1 MQLVTESKSLL
12 ADWATISVDTLPLD
26 QAAEWAGKL
35 SRILHQHAHRYY
47 VLDDPLIADVEYDM
61 LLRAL
66 QTLETAFPS
75 LASDASPTQRVGG
88 PPMDKFEKV
97 RHPVPLLS
105 LGNAFNADELRA
117 WYQRCVKGLEA
128 DSGQELKPAVSVE
141 LKIDG
146 LALAL
151 TYQNG
156 QLDIGATRGNGVEG
170 ENITPHVRT
179 ITSVPLSIPVPG
191 AGAKEPVPDR
201 LEVRGEVYMKRSA
214 FDALNKALAENGE
227 KTFANPRNGA
237 AGSLRQLDPGITAT
251 RPLSFFAYSVGPYE
265 GGAIPDGQYKL
276 LQQLKSFG
284 LPINPFTKRC
294 ESLEEAIAFC
304 EYWTENR
311 DNIDYEI
318 DGVVVKIDDFAFQD
332 ILGAVSN
339 APRWAIAFK
348 FPARE
353 ATTVLEDIM
362 VSVGRTGT
370 IKPEALLTPVWIGG
384 VTVSKA
390 TLHNEDYILDRDI
403 RVGDKVLIKRAGD
416 VIPQVVKPLISERTG
431 SEVPWTMPKRCP
443 VCDTDLIRL
452 PDEADYYCVNTEC
465 PAQFIRLIEHY
476 ASRGAMD
483 IEGLGAKLAIQ
494 LSEAGLVKTL
504 ADIYRLEMAPLMAL
518 EGFAEKKAMNLLA
531 GIEASKTRPMSRLL
545 FGLGMRH
552 VGKTTAELIVAH
564 YESLEV
570 LGQATVEELEL
581 VEGIGPVIALSIFDW
596 FAEPHNLDLV
606 NQLSLLGVN
615 THRLDEET
623 PAGEDAQLSGKTF
636 VLTGTLPS
644 MGRSAARALI
654 QQAGGTVASSVS
666 KKTDYLVAGESA
678 GSKLDKAQALGIP
691 ILDEPALIA
700 LLGS

>member
-1 MQLVTESKSLL
+1 MQLVSESKTLL
-12 ADWATISVDTLPLD
+12 KDWAAVSVATLPVD
-26 QAAEWAGKL
+26 QASEWAEKL
-35 SRILHQHAHRYY
+35 SRVLHAHAHRYY
-47 VLDDPLIADVEYDM
+47 VLDDPVIADVEYDQ
-61 LLRAL
+61 LFRAL
-66 QTLETAFPS
+66 QALEAAFPA
-75 LASDASPTQRVGG
+75 LVSDASPTQRVGG

-105 LGNAFNADELRA
+105 LGNAFNAEELRA
-117 WYQRCVKGLEA
+117 WYQRCVKILEA
-128 DSGQELKPAVSVE
+128 DSGETVEPAVSVE

-151 TYQNG
+151 TYQDG
-156 QLDIGATRGNGVEG
+156 QLEIGATRGNGVEG

-191 AGAKEPVPDR
+191 AGATDPIPDR
-201 LEVRGEVYMKRSA
+201 LEVRGEVYMRRSA
-214 FDALNKALAENGE
+214 FDAMNRTLAENGE

-251 RPLSFFAYSVGPYE
+251 RPLSFYAYSVGPYE
-265 GGAIPDGQYKL
+265 GGVKPGGQYEL

-284 LPINPFTKRC
+284 LPVNPYTRRC
-294 ESLEEAIAFC
+294 RSLDEAITFC
-304 EYWTENR
+304 EHWTENR

-318 DGVVVKIDDFAFQD
+318 DGVVVKIDDFGYQD

-353 ATTVLEDIM
+353 ATTMLEDISI
-362 VSVGRTGT
+362 SVGRTGT
-370 IKPEALLTPVWIGG
+370 IKPEAVLAPVWIGG

-403 RVGDKVLIKRAGD
+403 RIGDTVLIKRAGD

-431 SEVPWTMPKRCP
+431 REKAWKMPKHCP
-443 VCDTDLIRL
+443 VCETGLIRL

-465 PAQFIRLIEHY
+465 PAQFIRLVEHY

-483 IEGLGAKLAIQ
+483 IEGLGAKLAVQ
-494 LSEAGLVKTL
+494 LSEVGLVRTL
-504 ADIYRLEMAPLMAL
+504 ADIYRLEPEALMAL
-518 EGFAEKKAMNLLA
+518 EGFAEKKALNLLA
-531 GIEASKTRPMSRLL
+531 GIEASKSRPLSRLL

-552 VGKTTAELIVAH
+552 VGKTTAELLVGQ
-564 YESLEV
+564 YESLAA
-570 LGQATVEELEL
+570 LGEATAEELEQ

-596 FAEPHNLDLV
+596 FAEPHNLDMV
-606 NQLSLLGVN
+606 RQLASLGVN
-615 THRLDEET
+615 THRLDEEA
-623 PAGEDAQLSGKTF
+623 PAGEDAVLSGKTF

-644 MGRSAARALI
+644 MGRAEAKALI
-654 QQAGGTVASSVS
+654 QQAGGTVTSSVS
-666 KKTDYLVAGESA
+666 NKTDYLVAGESA
-678 GSKLDKAQALGIP
+678 GSKLDKAQSLGIT
-691 ILDEPALIA
+691 ILNESTLLA

>member
-1 MQLVTESKSLL
+1 MQLVNESKTLL
-12 ADWATISVDTLPLD
+12 TNWAAVSVETLTVD
-26 QAAEWAGKL
+26 QAGEWTEKL
-35 SRILHQHAHRYY
+35 SRVLHQHAHRYY
-47 VLDDPLIADVEYDM
+47 VLDDPVIADAEYDM
-61 LLRAL
+61 LFRAL
-66 QTLETAFPS
+66 QTLETAFPA

-105 LGNAFNADELRA
+105 LGNAFDAEELRA

-128 DSGQELKPAVSVE
+128 DSGVEEKPVVSVE

-151 TYQNG
+151 TYQDG
-156 QLDIGATRGNGVEG
+156 QLEIGATRGNGVEG

-179 ITSVPLSIPVPG
+179 ITSVPLTIPVPG
-191 AGAKEPVPDR
+191 SGATDPMPDR
-201 LEVRGEVYMKRSA
+201 LEVRGEVYMRRSA
-214 FDALNKALAENGE
+214 FEALNKTLAENGD

-251 RPLSFFAYSVGPYE
+251 RPLSFYAYSVGPYD
-265 GGAIPDGQYKL
+265 GGAKPAGQFDL

-284 LPINPFTKRC
+284 FPINPYTKRC
-294 ESLEEAIAFC
+294 ASLDEAIAFC
-304 EYWTENR
+304 EYWTDNR

-318 DGVVVKIDDFAFQD
+318 DGVVVKIDDFGYQD
-332 ILGAVSN
+332 ILGAVSS

-353 ATTVLEDIM
+353 ATTVLEAISI
-362 VSVGRTGT
+362 SVGRTGT
-370 IKPEALLTPVWIGG
+370 IKPEAVLAPVWIGG

-403 RVGDKVLIKRAGD
+403 RIGDKVLIKRAGD
-416 VIPQVVKPLISERTG
+416 VIPQVVKPLVSERTG
-431 SEVPWTMPKRCP
+431 DELAWTMPKHCP
-443 VCDTDLIRL
+443 VCETELIRL

-465 PAQFIRLIEHY
+465 PAQFIRLVEHY

-483 IEGLGAKLAIQ
+483 IEGLGAKLAVQ
-494 LSEAGLVKTL
+494 LSGEGLVKTL
-504 ADIYRLEMAPLMAL
+504 ADIYRLELEPLMAL
-518 EGFAEKKAMNLLA
+518 EGFAEKKALNLLA
-531 GIEASKTRPMSRLL
+531 GIEASKARQLSRLL

-564 YESLEV
+564 YEDLEALAV
-570 LGQATVEELEL
+570 ATAEDLEQ

-596 FAEPHNLDLV
+596 FAEPHNLELV
-606 NQLSLLGVN
+606 RQLASLGVN
-615 THRLDEET
+615 TRRLDEEA
-623 PAGEDAQLSGKTF
+623 PANADAALSGKTF

-644 MGRSAARALI
+644 MGRAEAKVLI
-654 QQAGGTVASSVS
+654 QQAGGSVTSSVS

-678 GSKLDKAQALGIP
+678 GSKLDKAQSLGIT
-691 ILDEPALIA
+691 ILDESALLA